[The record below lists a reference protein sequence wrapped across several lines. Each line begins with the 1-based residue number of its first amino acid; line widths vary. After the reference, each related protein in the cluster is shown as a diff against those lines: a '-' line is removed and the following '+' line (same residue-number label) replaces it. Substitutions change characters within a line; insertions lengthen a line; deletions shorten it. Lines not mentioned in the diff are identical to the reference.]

1 MGPGYSAVT
10 SAFNRLAPAYD
21 DRYGNRANPLM
32 DWLRA
37 ESLRVLRQILP
48 PGGRVLEVG
57 CGTGEETL
65 ALARSGYR
73 VLALDVSP
81 EMVRRARQKAAAA
94 GLTGRAEFLALPAGR
109 LAALRPG
116 FPFDGAYAGLGTL
129 NCEPD
134 LESLGFALGRLLRP
148 GAAFVAS
155 VINRR
160 CLFEAFWLLAHGR
173 FKGAFTGRGSGWT
186 AASLPSAGESPA
198 AVPMRPLSAASLGR
212 ALGPA
217 FRPEAWLALPLLLP
231 PAYLA
236 GLFCRHR
243 ALFKGLLGLERALR
257 GRPPWR
263 DWGDHTLV
271 ILRRL

>member
-1 MGPGYSAVT
+1 MGTGYSAVT
-10 SAFNRLAPAYD
+10 RAFDRLAPLYD
-21 DRYGNRANPLM
+21 DRYASRTNPLM

-37 ESLRVLRQILP
+37 ESLRVVRQVLP
-48 PGGRVLEVG
+48 PGGRILEIG

-94 GLTGRAEFLALPAGR
+94 NLTGRADFLALPAGR

-116 FPFDGAYAGLGTL
+116 PLFDGAYAGFGAL

-160 CLFEAFWLLAHGR
+160 CLFETLWLLAHGQLSQAR
-173 FKGAFTGRGSGWT
+173 AGRGSGWT
-186 AASLPSAGESPA
+186 VASLPSAGGPA
-198 AVPMRPLSAASLGR
+198 TVPMRPLSAAALGR

-217 FRPEAWLALPLLLP
+217 FRAEAWLALPLLLP
-231 PAYLA
+231 PAHMA
-236 GLFCRHR
+236 GVFRRHRGLFERI
-243 ALFKGLLGLERALR
+243 LGLERALR
-257 GRPPWR
+257 ARPPWR

>member
-1 MGPGYSAVT
+1 MATKYSAVT
-10 SAFNRLAPAYD
+10 RAFDRLAYLYD
-21 DRYGNRANPLM
+21 DRYASRRNSLM
-32 DWLRA
+32 GWLRA
-37 ESLRVLRQILP
+37 ESLRVFRKAVP
-48 PGGRVLEVG
+48 AGGWVLEIG

-73 VLALDVSP
+73 VLALDIAP

-94 GLTGRAEFLALPAGR
+94 GLTGRTEFLALPAGR
-109 LAALRPG
+109 LAALGPA
-116 FPFDGAYAGLGTL
+116 PLFDGAYAGFGAL

-155 VINRR
+155 VISRR
-160 CLFEAFWLLAHGR
+160 CLFETLWLLAHGR
-173 FKGAFTGRGSGWT
+173 LKQALAGRGSGWT
-186 AASLPSAGESPA
+186 VATLPSVGDGPP
-198 AVPMRPLSAASLGR
+198 AVPMRPLSAAALGR

-217 FRPEAWLALPLLLP
+217 FRTEAWLALPLMLP
-231 PAYLA
+231 PAYMT
-236 GLFCRHR
+236 GVFCRHR
-243 ALFKGLLGLERALR
+243 ALFEKLLGLERMLR
-257 GRPPWR
+257 SRRPWR